1 MHNLRIDTFT
11 ACTVYIVTAVIC
23 LATAWACS
31 SYAKFAHGMY
41 QNKKLVAPTHCHK
54 GAHHRST
61 QWPLFLKVRKNFRL
75 INFFSKRRRWRWS
88 FVGLCPLLL
97 LLPYFYRPIRNTCYQ
112 FFRQIYFYSYQA
124 QAGIQIREGRQRRA
138 LWNSPSGEQQCF
150 SYTAACKISLAAQSI
165 YF

>member
-1 MHNLRIDTFT
+1 
-11 ACTVYIVTAVIC
+11 
-23 LATAWACS
+23 
-31 SYAKFAHGMY
+31 MY

-75 INFFSKRRRWRWS
+75 INFFSKRRRRRWS
-88 FVGLCPLLL
+88 FVGLCPLL

-124 QAGIQIREGRQRRA
+124 QAGIQIREGRQRRS

-150 SYTAACKISLAAQSI
+150 SYTAACKISLATQSI
-165 YF
+165 YFLRTHLFLQLWSFSYNNLAFLTSNVDCWELQFVVINSR